1 MVTDTR
7 HTTVVSQTDPAMR
20 VLVAFE
26 ELRSVYSDT
35 IARAIGELQPGL
47 VVRSTAL
54 GGLEG
59 ELEGFDPHV
68 VVCSRPNGD
77 HPGARGTWV
86 RIPTEDGLADEERL
100 AGIWLD
106 GELWRTGGPP
116 LSKLLA
122 VLDETQRRL
131 SEGELSEAC

>member
-1 MVTDTR
+1 
-7 HTTVVSQTDPAMR
+7 MR

-26 ELRSVYSDT
+26 DVRALYRQVFASAIRDLRPT
-35 IARAIGELQPGL
+35 LN
-47 VVRSTAL
+47 VRLASL
-54 GGLEG
+54 GGLAH
-59 ELEGFDPHV
+59 ELGRFDPHV

-100 AGIWLD
+100 AGICLD